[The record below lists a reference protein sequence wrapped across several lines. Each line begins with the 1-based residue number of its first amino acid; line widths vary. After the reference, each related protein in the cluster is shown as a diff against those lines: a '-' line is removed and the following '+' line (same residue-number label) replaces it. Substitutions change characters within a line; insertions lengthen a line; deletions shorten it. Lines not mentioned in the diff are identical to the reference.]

1 MTARWSPSVTVAA
14 VIDDGGAVPRFLLVE
29 EETPEGLR
37 LNNPAGHLE
46 PGETPLEG
54 VVREALEETARA
66 FVPQALLGLYLSRF
80 VRPARDGHPAQ
91 DVTYLRIAYRGHVGE
106 PIAGRTPDR
115 EIRRT
120 LWLTADEIR
129 AERARHRSPLV
140 MRCIDDHLAG
150 RALPLDAVRSDAS
163 LAAPWVLVAGAGG
176 GSDNP
181 RPMSSTPEP
190 DAPAAAPADT
200 PASTLTAATADSP
213 AMAAAA
219 AAAAGVADPA
229 AHADG
234 KADVSPTGAPGPD
247 PQALAQ
253 ASPDAEVQPAA
264 ESTDKSTADA
274 AVAAVASEADTT
286 APSAA
291 APKTEPARPE
301 PTLAQTAA
309 ELATL
314 FPALFAPG
322 AFKPIKLRVQVDIQQ
337 RAPGRFTRR
346 QLSVFLHRHT
356 TSTAYLRQL
365 AAVPQRFDLDG
376 QPAGEVAAEHR
387 DAAAAEV
394 ERRRALVAER
404 RAAQRAMQR
413 AAPAGAAPDG
423 PAPADGG
430 HGGPG
435 PHAKRP
441 DAGPGRPAHPPRP
454 PRHPQQRPGDRAP
467 RPGQAARAPHAR
479 PDRARPQ
486 PQRPHVRHAN
496 AHPGPHAG
504 PEPRPQRPAAAPGP
518 DSAALPDDPARRE
531 RALLLR
537 AWESSP
543 LAPANFCAL
552 KGLPVAEFD
561 ALIQLARRERS
572 ERGARTERT
581 ERTERTDR
589 PGRDPGPR

>member
-91 DVTYLRIAYRGHVGE
+91 DVTYLRIAYRGRVGE

-129 AERARHRSPLV
+129 AERAHHRSPLV

-200 PASTLTAATADSP
+200 PASMLTAAPADAHADSP

-219 AAAAGVADPA
+219 AAAVGVADPA

-234 KADVSPTGAPGPD
+234 NADVSPT
-247 PQALAQ
+247 
-253 ASPDAEVQPAA
+253 
-264 ESTDKSTADA
+264 
-274 AVAAVASEADTT
+274 EADTA
-286 APSAA
+286 APGAA

-454 PRHPQQRPGDRAP
+454 PRHPQQRPDDRAP

-581 ERTERTDR
+581 DR
-589 PGRDPGPR
+589 PGGDPGPR